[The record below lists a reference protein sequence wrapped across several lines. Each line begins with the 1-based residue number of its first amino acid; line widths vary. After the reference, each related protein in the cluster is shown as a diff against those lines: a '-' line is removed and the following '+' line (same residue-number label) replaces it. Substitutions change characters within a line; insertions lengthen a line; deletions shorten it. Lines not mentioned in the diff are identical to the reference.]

1 MIYITIEEFAQ
12 LSGYSTRHTR
22 RLVSKGQIKSE
33 TEINNKGK
41 TRYKVPLNE
50 LTPKQQIEYYKSKDL
65 DLPDELLPKR
75 RQKGN
80 REEKPK
86 AKFKKY
92 EQLSE
97 SEREQVNEW
106 KRIIN
111 DWESFRAT
119 ADCGKTK
126 ANKMFVEH
134 AKLKYP
140 DVRISVDI
148 LYRKK
153 KAMDSGDLDSLIDNR
168 GKAKKGYSKTPNE
181 IVCLFN
187 HLFLNLNMKVSKC
200 YEVMQMQFE
209 ESGRYEL
216 LEQMP
221 SVDKFYRLSKSIPKA
236 VIMLSRGEKLYD
248 DNCNPAIDRI
258 YDDLA
263 SNDVWVADGHKI
275 DVITV
280 SEDGKKAHH
289 RLTLSAIVDLRSGV
303 YVGWTVTQY
312 PSSQATLLALRKAIV
327 NTRTVPNYF
336 YCDNGREYLTYDIGG
351 MGHRKRKKVTLKMP
365 PTILERL
372 GISLLNALP
381 ANGKAKHI
389 ERDFKDFTFLSSLFD
404 TYCGS
409 SITTRP
415 ERLKANLKAG
425 KAPKDS
431 ELIQKVDKIIEGYFN
446 HQPYNGAVAADRGKA
461 KIDVYSGHIER
472 LRMPADE
479 TVLNLMMMRST
490 RMQTVAKNGV
500 YVVQQGERL
509 YYKNDKLHWLQ
520 GQKVYVRYDPEDLM
534 SVRVYDEEDK
544 FIDAVPLNTTMMQ
557 SVLSQIED
565 NNDLSEAMKLKR
577 RYYKVTKRR
586 LQIVEDVAKQEHG
599 DIDVLKLYEKR
610 AEKNIKR
617 TTWSKKAPVTEIL
630 FGNSEDRLPKAVGSS
645 EPVVIDINRMIR
657 NAEKRKDE
665 FK

>member
-1 MIYITIEEFAQ
+1 MIYIDTNEYAK
-12 LSGYSTRHTR
+12 LSGYSVRHTR
-22 RLVSKGQIKSE
+22 RLANTGQIKCLCDIDSKKHK
-33 TEINNKGK
+33 I
-41 TRYKVPLNE
+41 YKIPLTE
-50 LTPKQQIEYYKSKDL
+50 LTPKQQIEYYRSHNL
-65 DLPDELLPKR
+65 DIPNELLPKKSKNKGKKEE
-75 RQKGN
+75 QKQN
-80 REEKPK
+80 S
-86 AKFKKY
+86 KKY

-97 SEREQVNEW
+97 LEREQVNKW
-106 KRIIN
+106 KTIID
-111 DWESFRAT
+111 DWEYFRKT
-119 ADCGKTK
+119 ADCGKTE
-126 ANKMFVEH
+126 ANKMFVEN
-134 AKLKYP
+134 AKRRYS

-153 KAMDSGDLDSLIDNR
+153 KALDSGELGGLIDNR

-187 HLFLNLNMKVSKC
+187 HLFLNLHMKVPKC
-200 YEVMQMQFE
+200 YEAMQIQFE

-221 SVDKFYRLSKSIPKA
+221 SIDTFYRLSKNIPKA
-236 VIMLSRGEKLYD
+236 VIMLSRGEKMYD
-248 DNCNPAIDRI
+248 DNCNPTIDRI

-280 SEDGKKAHH
+280 SEDGKGTHH

-303 YVGWTVTQY
+303 YVGWVITQY
-312 PSSQATLLALRKAIV
+312 PSSQATLLALRKAIT
-327 NTRTVPNYF
+327 NTGTVPNYF

-365 PTILERL
+365 KTILERL
-372 GISLLNALP
+372 GISMLNALP

-425 KAPKDS
+425 KTPKDS

-446 HQPYNGAVAADRGKA
+446 HQPYNGAVAVDRGKA
-461 KIDVYSGHIER
+461 KINVYNEHIEK

-490 RMQTVAKNGV
+490 KMQTVAKNGV
-500 YVVQQGERL
+500 YVIQHSERL
-509 YYKNDKLHWLQ
+509 YYKNDKLHWMQ
-520 GQKVYVRYDPEDLM
+520 GKQVYVRYDPEDLM
-534 SVRVYDEEDK
+534 SVRVYDEDDR
-544 FIDAVPLNTTMMQ
+544 FIDTVPLNTTMMQ

-586 LQIVEDVAKQEHG
+586 LQIVEDVAKQEYG
-599 DIDVLKLYEKR
+599 DIDVLQLYEKR
-610 AEKNIKR
+610 AEKNMKR

-630 FGNSEDRLPKAVGSS
+630 FGENENNLPDAVGSS
-645 EPVVIDINRMIR
+645 ESIVIDINRMIK
-657 NAEKRKDE
+657 NAEQRKDDY
-665 FK
+665 